1 MVVSICLSVD
11 QMSFTFLFS
20 KVVTTVNT
28 KVVRCRVRRIIR
40 QICLVS
46 RVIDRNGTKT
56 GTREIEKTTTAGF
69 KRRKRRERENEL
81 MFV

>member
-1 MVVSICLSVD
+1 
-11 QMSFTFLFS
+11 
-20 KVVTTVNT
+20 
-28 KVVRCRVRRIIR
+28 
-40 QICLVS
+40 VS
-46 RVIDRNGTKT
+46 REIDRNGTKT